1 MHNGGFEKHFLHCSA
16 GSGDVVLPLMGDV
29 GEGSSLLVS
38 KRGEAERLTELPG
51 CCLRQ
56 SGVAGVEFRFLC
68 DFPTFSP
75 PGISS

>member
-38 KRGEAERLTELPG
+38 KRGEAERLTKPFV
-51 CCLRQ
+51 CCLRR
-56 SGVAGVEFRFLC
+56 SGVAGVESTFL
-68 DFPTFSP
+68 
-75 PGISS
+75 